1 MIYSPGKAFPGEI
14 TGLKTGNI
22 PLPLPLPI
30 NRFLKLLFLIFN
42 KRIRK
47 NQ

>member
-22 PLPLPLPI
+22 PLPLPI